1 MATLTPSLSLVSTD
15 ATSDT
20 LSFTVTDTL
29 TVGPPSAGV
38 SKLTVSTG
46 TATVLLPKAS
56 HSAHTYIY
64 LKNTH
69 DAATIEFL
77 NDDAEDF
84 MTLSP
89 GEFAFLPVKG
99 GTGIECVASSG
110 STVLEYAYWTK
121 S

>member
-1 MATLTPSLSLVSTD
+1 MATLTPTLTITSSD
-15 ATSDT
+15 ATSDALA
-20 LSFTVTDTL
+20 LSITDSLTVTD
-29 TVGPPSAGV
+29 PSVGV
-38 SKLTVSTG
+38 SKLTISTG
-46 TATVLLPKAS
+46 TATVILPKTA
-56 HSAHTYIY
+56 HTAHTYVY

-77 NDDAEDF
+77 NDDGEDY

-99 GTGIECVASSG
+99 STGLECVASSG

-121 S
+121 G